1 MSVLLYFLWH
11 YSNSILSNKMRRRIQ
26 NSKFEFT
33 HPHCFM
39 IKRAT
44 NGRNENLTSWRTG
57 ASIMAQT
64 NLVFQQ

>member
-1 MSVLLYFLWH
+1 
-11 YSNSILSNKMRRRIQ
+11 MRRRIQ